1 MSTCPS
7 KMRKLKGSPKR
18 VRPALETVLIAE
30 YKILEKA
37 MAKTELPMESTLP
50 EIVPPLR
57 LISLFLGEQT
67 STMKK
72 ISIL

>member
-1 MSTCPS
+1 
-7 KMRKLKGSPKR
+7 MRKLKGSLKR
-18 VRPALETVLIAE
+18 VRPASETVSIAE

-37 MAKTELPMESTLP
+37 MAKTELPMELTLP

-57 LISLFLGEQT
+57 LISLFLEEQT
-67 STMKK
+67 STTKK